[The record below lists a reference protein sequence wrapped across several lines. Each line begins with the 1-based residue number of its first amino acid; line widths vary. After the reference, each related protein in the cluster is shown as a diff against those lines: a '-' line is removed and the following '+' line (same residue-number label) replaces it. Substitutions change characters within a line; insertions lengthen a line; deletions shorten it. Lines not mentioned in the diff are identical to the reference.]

1 MSRSMFLQ
9 TQSKPSAILNVKR
22 ARRQAVRA
30 AALLATLPLGAC
42 GVWIHDDIPEGD
54 LKGIVTIEWD
64 KQDNF
69 IYRPDPSPTRRLSFQ
84 PYAWRGSDKR
94 ITPTRMYT
102 DGGSIP
108 RFFWNVPGL
117 SPWGFGPAYVIHD
130 YIFAVHRCGW
140 PDPVVAQ
147 ITFEDS
153 AEILAEIGA
162 ALIRANLIRN
172 DALNAIVW
180 GVRTRYARDLWN
192 TPGDP
197 IKDCSI
203 PRLLKGLRTVQV
215 VHFEIPPT
223 AARPPLSP
231 GDLR

>member
-1 MSRSMFLQ
+1 MSQATPLAVSSPGRYAAR
-9 TQSKPSAILNVKR
+9 AIT
-22 ARRQAVRA
+22 
-30 AALLATLPLGAC
+30 LLTTLLLPAC

-54 LKGIVTIEWD
+54 LKGIVTVEWD

-69 IYRPDPSPTRRLSFQ
+69 IYRPDPSPMRRLSFQ
-84 PYAWRGSDKR
+84 PHAWIGTDKR
-94 ITPTRMYT
+94 ITPTLMYT

-108 RFFWNVPGL
+108 RFFWNVAGL

-140 PDPVVAQ
+140 PDPVVSQ
-147 ITFEDS
+147 ITFEES
-153 AEILAEIGA
+153 GEILAEVGE
-162 ALIRANLIRN
+162 ALIAANLIKD

-180 GVRTRYARDLWN
+180 GVRTRYARNLWD

-203 PRLLKGLRTVQV
+203 PKLVKGLQTVQV
-215 VHFEIPPT
+215 VHFEIPSV
-223 AARPPLSP
+223 RKRLPLSP
-231 GDLR
+231 GGLR

>member
-1 MSRSMFLQ
+1 MSRSTFSQ
-9 TQSKPSAILNVKR
+9 TQSKPLAMPGTTR
-22 ARRQAVRA
+22 ARGHAARA
-30 AALLATLPLGAC
+30 AALLATLVLAAC

-64 KQDNF
+64 QQDNF
-69 IYRPDPSPTRRLSFQ
+69 IYRPDPKRSLSFQ
-84 PYAWRGSDKR
+84 PYAWRGTDKR
-94 ITPTRMYT
+94 ITPTLMYT

-130 YIFAVHRCGW
+130 YIFAVHRCRW
-140 PDPVVAQ
+140 PDPVVSQ

-180 GVRTRYARDLWN
+180 GVRTRYARDLWE

-197 IKDCSI
+197 VRDCSI
-203 PRLLKGLRTVQV
+203 PKLVKGLRTVQV

-223 AARPPLSP
+223 GARLPLAP

>member
-1 MSRSMFLQ
+1 M
-9 TQSKPSAILNVKR
+9 
-22 ARRQAVRA
+22 
-30 AALLATLPLGAC
+30 ALLAILLLSAC
-42 GVWIHDDIPEGD
+42 GVWIHDDIPAGD
-54 LKGIVTIEWD
+54 LKGVVTIEWD
-64 KQDNF
+64 RQDNF
-69 IYRPDPSPTRRLSFQ
+69 IYRPDPRRALSFQ
-84 PYAWRGSDKR
+84 PYAWRDTDKR
-94 ITPTRMYT
+94 ITPTLMYT

-162 ALIRANLIRN
+162 ALVRANLIRN

-197 IKDCSI
+197 VRDCSI
-203 PRLLKGLRTVQV
+203 PRLVKGLRTVQV
-215 VHFEIPPT
+215 VHFEIPP
-223 AARPPLSP
+223 AGARLPRVP